1 MNNYTVYEVT
11 IKNTNQDL
19 LELKTVI
26 NNVMDLNKLLLALS
40 DAPNYQLIRIEK
52 VEGNFTPFEE
62 IIETLVEDSRP
73 KDLENNKARKQKKI
87 ISQCPKCNGNNTIYE
102 YVINKAEPI
111 IISCVC
117 GIIYE
122 VNYKD
127 CQIAEENNDKV

>member
-62 IIETLVEDSRP
+62 VIETLVEDSRP
-73 KDLENNKARKQKKI
+73 NDLEISKKSSLPPVKNKLESPKIKPPKKDLET
-87 ISQCPKCNGNNTIYE
+87 NGG
-102 YVINKAEPI
+102 K
-111 IISCVC
+111 
-117 GIIYE
+117 
-122 VNYKD
+122 
-127 CQIAEENNDKV
+127 